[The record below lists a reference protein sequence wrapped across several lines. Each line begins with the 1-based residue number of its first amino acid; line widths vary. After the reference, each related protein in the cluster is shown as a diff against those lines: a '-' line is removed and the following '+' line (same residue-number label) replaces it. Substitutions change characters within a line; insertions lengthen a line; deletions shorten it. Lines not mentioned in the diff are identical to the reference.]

1 MKNPE
6 DIHEE
11 QSKRIFW
18 VVQTVFSLLLASS
31 LFEYKACILNPLSSQ
46 YYLTTL
52 GLVLVYGITL
62 WSWIDYSFS
71 TIVSPYAFGRGK
83 FEKTRFAVDLS
94 IVITYAHLLF
104 SLDALQTDKGAN
116 LASLFYCLAL
126 VFALY
131 LLSGLLRILQYGHRA
146 SRVWIIV
153 TFSAVF
159 LLLAIVYSSLYSNSP
174 NKETQNIIFILL
186 AIATTVGYRVTR
198 TKIAHRGR
206 WIAVDVDG
214 VLANQITNLLPI
226 IKRKHDVELKY
237 ENVKEWDLRVGNTNI
252 AKIIREEQKHK
263 RYVQT
268 MPTISGASDAVNALI
283 HKFKIVIVTA
293 RAPESDAWTKKWL
306 TTNGIPYDA
315 YVNTKEGS
323 KHNTDIDHSILID
336 DYLGNIE
343 QYLEQSDGK
352 AILFS
357 QPWNQDRTHLQ
368 SYMEENYAT
377 KYTNWDICVR
387 RGSYSNRHTRR
398 RVQVIWS

>member
-6 DIHEE
+6 DILEE

-18 VVQTVFSLLLASS
+18 VVQTVFSLLLARSIV
-31 LFEYKACILNPLSSQ
+31 EYKVCILNPLSSQ

-52 GLVLVYGITL
+52 GLFLVYGTAL

-71 TIVSPYAFGRGK
+71 TIVSPYDFGRGK
-83 FEKTRFAVDLS
+83 FEKARFAVDLL
-94 IVITYAHLLF
+94 IVITYAYLLF
-104 SLDALQTDKGAN
+104 SLDALQTDKEAN
-116 LASLFYCLAL
+116 LASLFFCLAM

-131 LLSGLLRILQYGHRA
+131 LLSGLLRILKYGRRA

-153 TFSAVF
+153 TFGAVF
-159 LLLAIVYSSLYSNSP
+159 LLLAIVYSLLYSNSP

-214 VLANQITNLLPI
+214 VLANQIANLLPI
-226 IKRKHDVELKY
+226 IKHKHNVGLKY
-237 ENVKEWDLRVGNTNI
+237 EDVKEWDLKVGSTDI
-252 AKIIREEQKHK
+252 AEIIREEQKHK
-263 RYVQT
+263 RYVQS

-283 HKFKIVIVTA
+283 HKFKIMIVTA

-306 TTNGIPYDA
+306 TENGIPYDA
-315 YVNTKEGS
+315 YVNAKEGN

-357 QPWNQDRTHLQ
+357 QPWNQDRAHLQ
-368 SYMEENYAT
+368 SYMEEERLLVAED
-377 KYTNWDICVR
+377 WADVR
-387 RGSYSNRHTRR
+387 AKIGAIDNS
-398 RVQVIWS
+398 V